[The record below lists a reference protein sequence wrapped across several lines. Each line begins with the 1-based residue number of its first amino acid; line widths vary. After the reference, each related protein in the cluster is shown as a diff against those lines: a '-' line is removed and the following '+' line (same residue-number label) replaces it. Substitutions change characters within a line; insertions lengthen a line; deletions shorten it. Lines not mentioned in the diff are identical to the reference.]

1 MAAPDDPTPKHPDP
15 AGASEH
21 AAPTDTP
28 AEISPAIP
36 DDKRE
41 AERIQILGPLN
52 GEVTMF
58 QPMVIKQISRGGVQ
72 VETGFRLQLQSLH
85 ELKLMLGDRSIIVKG
100 RVVHCSISDVDQE
113 LVIYRS
119 GLEFVE
125 PTDRVAS
132 VIGDFVNAI
141 KSGRKAL

>member
-1 MAAPDDPTPKHPDP
+1 MAADQPTHDPSTPGAPDATPNT
-15 AGASEH
+15 A
-21 AAPTDTP
+21 
-28 AEISPAIP
+28 AEIRPAIV

-41 AERIQILGPLN
+41 AERIQILGGLS

-85 ELKLMLGDRSIIVKG
+85 DLKLTLGDRTIIVKG

-113 LVIYRS
+113 LVLYRS

-125 PTDRVAS
+125 PTERVAA
-132 VIGDFVNAI
+132 VVADFVDAI
-141 KSGRKAL
+141 KSGRKAV

>member
-1 MAAPDDPTPKHPDP
+1 MASDDPATNDP
-15 AGASEH
+15 N
-21 AAPTDTP
+21 AAAAQPTETAAQIGP
-28 AEISPAIP
+28 EIAE
-36 DDKRE
+36 DKRE
-41 AERIQILGPLN
+41 AERIQILGGLN

-72 VETGFRLQLQSLH
+72 VETGFRLQLQSRH
-85 ELKLMLGDRSIIVKG
+85 GLKLMLGDKSIILKG

-113 LVIYRS
+113 LVLYRS

-125 PTDRVAS
+125 PNDRIKS
-132 VIGDFVNAI
+132 VIAEFVDAI

>member
-1 MAAPDDPTPKHPDP
+1 MAPDEPSNDPSAPGAPD
-15 AGASEH
+15 GATNT
-21 AAPTDTP
+21 A
-28 AEISPAIP
+28 AEIRPAIV

-41 AERIQILGPLN
+41 AERIQILGGLN

-85 ELKLMLGDRSIIVKG
+85 DLKLTLGDRSIIVKG

-113 LVIYRS
+113 LVLYRS

-125 PTDRVAS
+125 PTERVAS
-132 VIGDFVNAI
+132 VIADFVDAI
-141 KSGRKAL
+141 KSGRKAV